1 MSDQRVTRK
10 IVNWDILHGYR
21 DSVWMIL
28 YSLSRTGY
36 FVIFMR
42 LGAKCFSRIKKNG
55 LLKYAISR
63 NYGWILLSH
72 KEKRQ
77 YRAFCW
83 LQCKQKTK
91 ILIVCAQLLR
101 RALPSALESSRF
113 NAAPAEDRLFVEVH
127 YASGRKLFCN
137 KLVANLWEGGRIHF
151 FNLKSCNKKKY
162 NETIDHYNCTFGVS

>member
-28 YSLSRTGY
+28 YSLSRSGY
-36 FVIFMR
+36 FAIFMR

-113 NAAPAEDRLFVEVH
+113 NAAPAEDRLLVEVH
-127 YASGRKLFCN
+127 WLQEQIGCQSLRRKQN
-137 KLVANLWEGGRIHF
+137 KFF